1 MHNWERERELWKFGG
16 RGRAKRARCSWI
28 LNLVRTIW
36 IFWLRY
42 FRPTS
47 KTMKNKV
54 AQAFAAIEPVFASDV
69 GALTTSSRWFITAEL
84 EALSTWHWRLITI
97 PAEKIV
103 RISARALANLA
114 TPYLVLNMSQ
124 RYQVIPWHHGRVSNT
139 WKIHTGFS
147 GVTWRTSLRASLE
160 ITWTVECSCT
170 TRHKHGQ
177 KLGKKISR

>member
-1 MHNWERERELWKFGG
+1 
-16 RGRAKRARCSWI
+16 
-28 LNLVRTIW
+28 
-36 IFWLRY
+36 
-42 FRPTS
+42 
-47 KTMKNKV
+47 
-54 AQAFAAIEPVFASDV
+54 
-69 GALTTSSRWFITAEL
+69 
-84 EALSTWHWRLITI
+84 
-97 PAEKIV
+97 
-103 RISARALANLA
+103 LA